1 MAHEIDYTGNI
12 VRFGQS
18 IDNRPAWW
26 ERQGEFE
33 GGRLD
38 PNLPAHVWRET
49 VLPWSVRHVP
59 VQFTT
64 IGTPEKPSTTVVCD
78 DRFVN
83 YRDDTNAHLTT
94 NASGSY
100 HLHSIGRIV
109 DALDMVCKE
118 AGFQPNTMGSLR
130 GGKEIFMMA
139 KTQGKELIAGER
151 FRRYIVMG
159 TSYDQT
165 RLSFTYQT
173 DMAVVCQNT
182 LTASMKGAASVFLLS
197 HRYEYD
203 PKKVIGDLG
212 LFEEQQKAF
221 EDQVETLASKAIS
234 KDDMNEFFYRVIMKA
249 SPDDDIS
256 ADFKALG
263 KTEEGKVKQADIR
276 DTVALIADSYSKAPG
291 GVTAVDSVPSRV
303 GTLHGAT
310 QAVYHYVDHKMLTLK
325 NPRKLKD
332 GSFTSSKSTR
342 FSRSFFG
349 DGAKLKQRAHELGLS
364 IAA

>member
-1 MAHEIDYTGNI
+1 MAHEIDYTGNV

-18 IDNRPAWW
+18 IDNKPAWW
-26 ERQGEFE
+26 EKQGEFE

-38 PNLPAHVWRET
+38 PNLPAHVWRDT
-49 VLPWSVRHVP
+49 VLPWSVYKVP
-59 VQFTT
+59 VSFVTQL
-64 IGTPEKPSTTVVCD
+64 GETVVCD

-94 NASGSY
+94 NASKAY
-100 HLHSIGRIV
+100 HLHPIGRIV
-109 DALDMVCKE
+109 ESLEKVCKK
-118 AGFQPNTMGSLR
+118 AKFQPNTMGSLR

-139 KTQGKELIAGER
+139 KTQAKEMIAGEL

-165 RLSFTYQT
+165 RLSFTYRT

-182 LTASMKGAASVFLLS
+182 LTASMDRAESVFLLS

-203 PKKVIGDLG
+203 PDKVIGDLG
-212 LFEEQQKAF
+212 LFEKQQKAF
-221 EDQVETLASKAIS
+221 EDQVETLASTSIS
-234 KDDMNEFFYRVIMKA
+234 KDDMNEFFYRVIMK
-249 SPDDDIS
+249 SDNVS
-256 ADFKALG
+256 ADFKDLE
-263 KTEEGKVKQADIR
+263 KDKQADIR
-276 DTVALIADSYSKAPG
+276 DTVTLIIESYNKAPG
-291 GVTAVDSVPSRV
+291 GVDDVNSVPSRE

-325 NPRKLKD
+325 NPKELKD
-332 GSFTSSKSTR
+332 GSFTSSKATR
-342 FSRSFFG
+342 FNRAFFG
-349 DGAKLKQRAHELGLS
+349 DGAKLKQRAHQLGLS

>member
-1 MAHEIDYTGNI
+1 MAHEIDYTGNV

-18 IDNRPAWW
+18 IDNKPAWW
-26 ERQGEFE
+26 EKQGEFE

-38 PNLPAHVWRET
+38 PNLPAHVWRDT
-49 VLPWSVRHVP
+49 VLPWSVYKVP
-59 VQFTT
+59 VSFVTQL
-64 IGTPEKPSTTVVCD
+64 GETVVCD

-94 NASGSY
+94 NASKAY
-100 HLHSIGRIV
+100 HLHPIGRIV
-109 DALDMVCKE
+109 EALEKVCKK
-118 AGFQPNTMGSLR
+118 AKFQPNTMGSLR

-139 KTQGKELIAGER
+139 KTQGKEMIAGER

-221 EDQVETLASKAIS
+221 EDEVETLASSAIS

-256 ADFKALG
+256 ADFKALE
-263 KTEEGKVKQADIR
+263 KEKQIDIR
-276 DTVALIADSYSKAPG
+276 DTVMLIADSYTKAPG